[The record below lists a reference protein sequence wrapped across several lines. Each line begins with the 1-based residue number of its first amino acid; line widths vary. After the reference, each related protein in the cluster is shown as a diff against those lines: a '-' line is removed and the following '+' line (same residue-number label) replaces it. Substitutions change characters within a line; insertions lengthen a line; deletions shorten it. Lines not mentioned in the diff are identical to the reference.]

1 LGVSRATESKENTVM
16 RNATKFLGAVAAAGI
31 IAAGTSAFTASNTL
45 PAGGVSGYGQSVAT
59 GATITT
65 IAKTLLSTDNS
76 KLASVTFTS
85 STDVTGKAA
94 SMTLKNGSTVVGSP
108 YTCTLGAW
116 TTTMTI
122 TCATADNPLLSA
134 FDTTGLTVI

>member
-1 LGVSRATESKENTVM
+1 MRKSRKLVGALVVAGLIATG
-16 RNATKFLGAVAAAGI
+16 GA
-31 IAAGTSAFTASNTL
+31 AFTASNTL

-65 IAKTLLSTDNS
+65 VADTLLSTDNS

-85 STDVTGKAA
+85 STDVTGKTA
-94 SMTLKNGSTVVGSP
+94 SMTLKNGTTVVGSP
-108 YTCTLGAW
+108 YTCTLGSY

-122 TCATADNPLLSA
+122 TCATPDNPLLSA